1 MTSYELIKLAFAIA
15 AVILGVGMLVKPE
28 RFLKKGGEG
37 SEAEISKYRKVGTF
51 VTVVGILAVLLNIV
65 LIVKY

>member
-1 MTSYELIKLAFAIA
+1 MTSYELVKLTFAIA
-15 AVILGVGMLVKPE
+15 AVILGVGMLIKPE
-28 RFLKKGGEG
+28 RFLKKGSEG

>member
-1 MTSYELIKLAFAIA
+1 MSSYELIKLAFAIA
-15 AVILGVGMLVKPE
+15 AVILGVGMLIKPE
-28 RFLKKGGEG
+28 RFLKKGSEG

>member
-1 MTSYELIKLAFAIA
+1 MSSYEIIKMAFAVA
-15 AVILGVGMLVKPE
+15 AVILGVGMLIKPE
-28 RFLKKGGEG
+28 KYLKKGSEG
-37 SEAEISKYRKVGTF
+37 SEADISKYRKVGTI

>member
-1 MTSYELIKLAFAIA
+1 MSSYELIKLAFAIA

-28 RFLKKGGEG
+28 RFLKKGSEG
-37 SEAEISKYRKVGTF
+37 SETEISKYRKVGTF

>member
-1 MTSYELIKLAFAIA
+1 MTSYEIIKMAFAVA
-15 AVILGVGMLVKPE
+15 AVILGVGMLIKPE
-28 RFLKKGGEG
+28 KYLKKGSE
-37 SEAEISKYRKVGTF
+37 SIEAEISKYRKVGTF

>member
-1 MTSYELIKLAFAIA
+1 MSSYELIKLAFAIA

-28 RFLKKGGEG
+28 RFLKNGSEG

-51 VTVVGILAVLLNIV
+51 VTVVSILAVLLNIV